1 MPTIRSARRT
11 RKPSLLRPFPSLRFE
26 ELESRLSP
34 ATFTWSGA
42 GATAL
47 WSNGLNWVGGVAPTG
62 NPAAADDLVFPLGAA
77 KLTAQNDISGAT
89 FNSISFGAGGYTLTG
104 SDITLG
110 VPALVGTGF
119 LVVNAGSTGN
129 VIQLNVQLGASAGS
143 DQTFSVLAGADLTV
157 TGKLSG
163 TTGATFT
170 KDGGGVLTF
179 TADNSGF
186 TGTMRL
192 NNNSGSLVITH
203 PLALGS
209 ITAPTIVGTGSSLRL
224 SNVVG
229 PINEPLILNGLGVA
243 NDGALL
249 NLAGNNIWNGPITL
263 DSNAAIGANN
273 GKLTI
278 NGKIGDLGP
287 GWGIL
292 KEGPGEVQ
300 LTAANTYRGTTAVN
314 HGILTVTNAKALGAA
329 GSAASGTVVN
339 STPTGQGQL
348 RLASTGLNFT
358 IVNEFLTLNGAGS
371 APVPGS
377 LTNTVGNNTW
387 AGPVTL
393 GSASPNGSDVMIG
406 AAENT
411 NLTISGIISSP
422 NGDFDLVKRDLGRVI
437 FNNANTYTG
446 FTSVQEGILN
456 IRDSLGLGST
466 AAGTSVS
473 NGATLE
479 LQVEAMDPATIPQF
493 DAQGRDL
500 GKDSVTLDP
509 HRLLINE
516 TLSISGRGVAEGGAL
531 RSISGINRWVA
542 NISLTGAVNVQ
553 AAIGVDQDLR
563 PGHPTPDA
571 SYFISD
577 YSLTVGDPSTSQ
589 GQISSSKTT
598 DFVKR
603 GEGHLILPIAN
614 PSLGGLVRIEQG
626 WVTMQ
631 NVLSLGKNTPTL
643 SQTVQPATYVSNNAA
658 LHIRPLSPGTPMT
671 IFENVNIA
679 GLGPAHPYQFIN
691 KKGSLMNLD
700 GNNVWAGEIGLLG
713 QAGIGVE
720 QVIPGS
726 TSDLITTG
734 SISDGKNIFNL
745 VASGGEEEQAFSVD
759 TGVNGGKIFAQY
771 EMFGIPDRLTV
782 YYPSRALGGALILDT
797 GLVSNSKLVAINYG
811 PGASTIVELVMNEGG
826 GEPGT
831 AWELSVIIP
840 TNGGSIVKMGSK
852 RLNIQGDGT
861 YTGDNE
867 VREGT
872 LRLYNDT
879 ALGLS
884 SSGTFTTQQDF
895 PLTSTAV
902 SAGAVIEITGGIA
915 RLNGGIASGTQ
926 YWNEQLILNSAG
938 QIVSIAGAGG
948 TFDLTY
954 NGKTTG
960 KISIDA
966 LPSVVE
972 SELNALSSII
982 ADVGSVSV
990 SKIDNSYVVVFGTT
1004 QSKNAAALSAVAY
1017 DGAEVAVSGGNAPLV
1032 NLDNDNAW
1040 RGPITL
1046 NEGSR
1051 VNVSP
1056 NSRLSLLGPID
1067 DVSNKSVNGS
1077 DFVKRGT
1084 GGLVLAG
1091 NNSFRGTFV
1100 IDEGVTTAMSST
1112 AFGATSGGTVV
1123 ANGAQLQLQGS
1134 LTVAGEPLTVQG
1146 TGPATPPNLGVAGP
1160 RWLNTGPA
1168 PTNNG
1173 HTNLNLPTAGRIT
1186 SIATDPS
1193 DSNVIYVATAGGGAW
1208 KSKNGGLTW
1217 LPLFDATVDPAAVM
1231 FGGWI
1236 QVSPNDSRVVYFATG
1251 ESNGTPNG
1259 APIPGPGDNYA
1270 GSGLYR
1276 SNDAGESW
1284 VLVNDNGANPLSGQM
1299 ITKLII
1305 DPANT
1310 NQIYLSTGVTN
1321 VLNGN
1326 PNARP
1331 GVYRVNTSSSG
1342 AGTFTNL
1349 TASISPARQNTNGQ
1363 APYDAPTNGVGPPQT
1378 PGPDDD
1384 YRITFPQSNVTWS
1397 DILLIG
1403 GTLFAALG
1411 EGPEQAFTWSGTA
1424 GTAPTS
1430 QAVRH
1435 AVYRTTNP
1443 TADNPAWF
1451 LGATGVDN
1459 RPTAFPIGTITDGTG
1474 PNGYIKLAGVANT
1487 AIMASVVN
1495 PANGDLLYIQ
1505 RSGDGG
1511 VTWTNTPLVPP
1522 SPFGAPILT
1531 GNPPVLTAQG
1541 LGRYNHAFVAG
1552 GGNFYLGGVG
1562 VYTTTDFGANWT
1574 TLTPDQAGAAPAEG
1588 IHSLFFDVDS
1598 RLLIGSDGGAWM
1610 YDGFSFS
1617 NLNGTLAVAQ
1627 LNSADPHPT
1636 NFGLAYAGTQDN
1648 GIQQFANN
1656 LNWNRVDDNTGKNAG
1671 VVRYDSQNPMTAY
1684 AVRDGVIRK
1693 TTNGGASWVTI
1704 FTGSTTENYVPF
1716 IVDSISPSRLLIG
1729 GNTLTES
1736 INGGAS
1742 FVNLNPGIAVRIIG
1756 QATNQGPF
1764 VLDNDFPTVADQ
1776 LSNTY
1781 DPSTIYVSDGSVI
1794 RVTKNRGVSWAS
1806 NRIPS
1811 RVLTVTFGGALGT
1824 IDVDQITGTAG
1835 TVIGGTLR
1843 NGSAGG
1849 AEIQTLSIVN
1859 TGAGFTLTFNGET
1872 TGTLAFNAS
1881 AVDIANA
1888 INNLPGMITSGGTVN
1903 VTLNSFTI
1911 QDLAVDPSNRDTV
1924 YAVLN
1929 YGWNVPGARVVRS
1942 TDAGQTWTDI
1952 SGSSASNLPQDP
1964 TWRIVIDPRTG
1975 TAYVGNDTGVYSLPN
1990 ASTTSTFNWTRF
2002 GAGLPSVQVKD
2013 IVLNQQLST
2022 LTIGTYGRG
2031 MYQLI
2036 LPDFQPSTGAL
2047 RAVSGSSVWTG
2058 PVTLAGDTTISTAG
2072 NQNIQNGIAAATLNI
2087 LGTIGDQGAGNK
2099 LIKIGEGTLI
2109 LSGTNTYSG
2118 QTLVEEG
2125 IVQVNN
2131 PQALGATSPAA
2142 TANTIVTAGA
2152 ALELRSDLELEPVTI
2167 NGNGIPFNGHFT
2179 GALRNVSNNN
2189 VYTGVLTFGTNTTIG
2204 VDSGTSLTIGE
2215 RPGVLAGIGSM
2226 TDNGSNFSLD
2236 KELTGTLILASAN
2249 TYGGQTF
2256 VNQGPLQ
2263 IQSPD
2268 ALGAATGLTD
2278 GTVVLDGA
2286 QLQLA
2291 RNAVSQLPT
2300 VVSNEHLSLS
2310 GTGIFGSGALLNVRG
2325 DTAPGG
2331 SHSNSW
2337 NGPILLT
2344 ITPNFAPPT
2353 NPGTQIGIGVSDDL
2367 DTLTINGIISQDSAL
2382 ASFGL
2387 IKVGPGRLTLTQAN
2401 TFTGITTVNDGWL
2414 RVQNNAALGPVA
2426 SNEVQTIAVF
2436 GVTGTYSLVFNGQA
2450 TANLAAT
2457 ASAATVQAA
2466 LESLTTI
2473 GAGNVLVSETP
2484 GLNGK
2489 TLTVTFQGTFA
2500 NLDVPLLTGTVGGPS
2515 APPTINILNAQRGG
2529 LGTVVNAGGTLEL
2542 DATLGS
2548 LTFPEVLL
2556 LGSDGSGNIGGLTSA
2571 IGDNTYSGAITLSAN
2586 SSFGATVGNTLTV
2599 TGLISD
2605 PTPQTVPAP
2614 RLRKADLG
2622 TVVFPNSN
2630 QYSGQT
2636 IVDEGVLR
2644 FQNPLSLGTTRT
2656 ETQSLSIFLT
2666 AGTFTLTFN
2675 NAISSPLAFN
2685 ATATDVQTALNALAT
2700 IGGVGGSVTVTSAAV
2715 PGGTRFDVTFGGTL
2729 ANQNVSQIVMS
2740 TVVVNTTTEGS
2751 AGGSEVQTLQV
2762 IASAGTFTLTFNGQT
2777 TNPLPFDASGFVIQS
2792 ALNSLTTIGGIG
2804 GSVTVTN
2811 VPGGFTITFGGTL
2824 ANTNVSQLIPTDF
2837 TTGFNTGQP
2846 FFAATTADGLGSEAQ
2861 VVRVIATNGTFS
2873 LTFNG
2878 QTTTAIPFNAS
2889 AAVVQSVLNVLSSIS
2904 GVGGIVGVTAHT
2916 TQGGNVYTITFGG
2929 SLGNANLPAMTAT
2942 VTGGTVVTVTTANDG
2957 PEGTS
2962 VTSGATLQI
2971 DGGITMTNEVVTIN
2985 GPGFNDQGALNNF
2998 SGNNTWAT
3006 PLFLGSNA
3014 SVGTTS
3020 ASETLTFT
3028 APIDDNGN
3036 AFNLDIVGPGTVTY
3050 ASTLDNRYTG
3060 TTHVQN
3066 GTLLLSQT
3074 TGLAIVG
3081 PLVVGDV
3088 APSTN
3093 AVVRE
3098 TLDNQIGDTVPVTV
3112 NETGLFDLNGKQDQ
3126 IGTLTVNAGNVTT
3139 GNNGILTTD
3148 DITMSAGTISIG
3160 TLGQLVMLGDLTA
3173 TSTTTGAAAISLDGT
3188 INLNGAD
3195 RTFDIT
3201 DGPLDIDLIIT
3212 SAIVPAGSEGIIK
3225 TGVGRLVLS
3234 PLFSPFYA
3242 GPTTIQEGDVQVDT
3256 LVGEIRLDGGT
3267 LSGTGTTGPINGTPS
3282 SAPAVGIVSPGDV
3295 INDAGIL
3302 TSGVAVWGPDT
3313 TYNVTLSTTISGLPA
3328 VGTDYDQLS
3337 VIGSINLGGAEL
3349 TGTFGSGIAV
3359 GDRFTIITASGGVI
3373 GRFAEPF
3380 GPNVVFIEG
3389 QKFFVDYNNPNEVVL
3404 EKIRANVTVTVT
3416 SSVNPSTFGQ
3426 VVFFTATVVAEPGA
3440 GPIPVGTTV
3449 TFTLDSIAFPAVTVT
3464 SAGTTVVT
3472 VWDPQAA
3479 LGGAIQP
3486 GIHPVTATFNGDPL
3500 NFNSGTGTLT
3510 PPQEVQVPVI
3520 DPLQQTEQFISP
3532 NNSPGV
3538 QDSVTFSTT
3547 VQFERLATDW
3557 TITIANAG
3565 GTIVRTFNG
3574 SFSGTGANDPISATW
3589 NGRDSLNQFV
3599 PDGPYT
3605 VVASFTDSFGN
3616 TGSTPPIIVT
3626 VDNTSPT
3633 ANAPAIPVP
3642 IIAPGTASTVPTT
3655 APLGG
3660 AIADLN
3666 LASWM
3671 MTVSNSGGTVVR
3683 TYTGTTNQSVLGFS
3697 VTWDGR
3703 NQSGIIVP
3711 DGIYTVSLT
3720 STDLAGNVS
3729 AVSTN
3734 TIVVLTVPPALSV
3747 TSVSPTIYG
3756 DAITFTSTISVTIP
3770 SVAPFLVGTTIRFMN
3785 GTTLLGTGTVANVGG
3800 IYTATLSVP
3809 TFNAGTYS
3817 NIQAVYPGTIH
3828 FLPSSSPLYTHT
3840 VLPKAITVTA
3850 DNQTRLYGDPNPP
3863 FTFQVV
3869 GLTNNDTIANVFT
3882 GTPATTATITSPV
3895 GSYPITKGTLQ
3906 QSSNYTMTFVNGILT
3921 ITPAPL
3927 TIDIDDATRRVRDP
3941 NPEFTAQF
3949 IGLKVGDQ
3957 PSVVTG
3963 YTLATTATIDSKVG
3977 TYPIITQGTPTAQN
3991 YSITVLPGTMTIT
4004 RRPDDF
4010 AVGSGPGGVARI
4022 TRFTP
4027 NGDYVTTVTPFN
4039 FDFRGGVRVAATD
4052 LDNDGFTETIQ
4063 GTGPGTRNMVTVM
4076 TGNAPF
4082 ESVMTQFFPFEASYT
4097 GGIFVTTG
4105 FIDGDNVP
4113 DIIVTPDQSGGPRV
4127 QVYRGTDFVKIADF
4141 FGIDDPNFRGGAR
4154 AAAGDI
4160 NGDGVDDLVIAAGFG
4175 GGPRIATFNGKAI
4188 AVNSPQKLFGDFFAF
4203 EQTLRN
4209 GVFVAVGDV
4218 NGDGRADIFA
4228 GGGPGGGPRITAF
4241 SGKTLIQNGTLNP
4254 LVNFFAGDPNNRGG
4268 IRLAVKDVDGD
4279 NRADLVVGAGEKA
4292 GSRVT
4297 IYKGVDLLG
4306 NPNPNVHNLF
4316 DAFTDALDGVFV
4328 G

>member
-1 MPTIRSARRT
+1 MPTIRSARRK

-42 GATAL
+42 GATPV
-47 WSNGLNWVGGVAPTG
+47 WSNGLNWVGGIAPTG

-77 KLTAQNDISGAT
+77 SFTPQNDLSGAT
-89 FNSISFGAGGYTLTG
+89 FNSISFGSGGYTLSG
-104 SDITLG
+104 NDITLG
-110 VPALVGTGF
+110 VPSLVGTGF
-119 LVVNAGSTGN
+119 LVVNAGATGN
-129 VIQLNVQLGASAGS
+129 NIAFNIQLGASAGS

-157 TGKLSG
+157 SGKLSG

-192 NNNSGSLVITH
+192 NNNSGALVITH

-224 SNVVG
+224 TNVAG

-249 NLAGNNIWNGPITL
+249 NLSGTNTWSGPITL
-263 DSNAAIGANN
+263 DSNAAIGATK
-273 GKLTI
+273 GVLLI

-300 LTAANTYRGTTAVN
+300 LNAANTYRGLTTVN
-314 HGILTVTNAKALGAA
+314 HGILTVSNAKSLGAS

-348 RLASTGLNFT
+348 RLASPTGIT
-358 IVNEFLTLNGAGS
+358 VVNEFLTLNGAGS
-371 APVPGS
+371 AAVPGS
-377 LTNTVGNNTW
+377 FTNTAGNNTW

-393 GSASPNGSDVMIG
+393 GSAAPNGSDVTIG
-406 AAENT
+406 AVEKT
-411 NLTISGIISSP
+411 NLTVSGVVSSP
-422 NGDFDLVKRDLGRVI
+422 NGKFNLVKTDLGRVI

-446 FTSVQEGILN
+446 TTTVQQGILN

-466 AAGTSVS
+466 ASGTTVN

-509 HRLLINE
+509 HRLLISE
-516 TLSISGRGVAEGGAL
+516 TLSITGRGVAEGGAL
-531 RSISGINRWVA
+531 RSVSGINRWVA
-542 NISLTGAVNVQ
+542 NVSLSGAVNVQ
-553 AAIGVDQDLR
+553 SAIGVDQDLR

-571 SYFISD
+571 SYFIND
-577 YSLTVGDPSTSQ
+577 YSLTVGDPST
-589 GQISSSKTT
+589 GLGTISGAKST

-603 GEGHLILPIAN
+603 GEGHLILPISN
-614 PSLGGLVRIEQG
+614 TGLAGITRIEQG

-631 NVLSLGKNTPTL
+631 NVLSLGQNVPTI
-643 SQTVQPATYVSNNAA
+643 SQTVQAATYVSNNAA
-658 LHIRPLSPGTPMT
+658 LHVRPLQPGTPMT

-691 KKGSLMNLD
+691 KKGALMNLD

-720 QVIPGS
+720 QVIPDS
-726 TSDLITTG
+726 TSDLITIG

-759 TGVNGGKIFAQY
+759 TGVNGGKIFADY

-782 YYPSRALGGALILDT
+782 YYPSRALGGKLILDT
-797 GLVSNSKLVAINYG
+797 GFVSNSKLVTINYG
-811 PGASTIVELVMNEGG
+811 PGASTIVELIMNEGG
-826 GEPGT
+826 GKSGT

-884 SSGTFTTQQDF
+884 SSGTFTNQQDF
-895 PLTSTAV
+895 PLTSTTV

-915 RLNGGIASGTQ
+915 SLNGGIASGTQ
-926 YWNEQLILNSAG
+926 SWNEHLILNSAG

-954 NGKTTG
+954 NGQTTG
-960 KISIDA
+960 KISIA
-966 LPSVVE
+966 APASVVE
-972 SELNALSSII
+972 SELNALTSII
-982 ADVGSVSV
+982 ADVGAVTV
-990 SKIDNSYVVVFGTT
+990 SKVDNSYVVVFGTT
-1004 QSKNAAALSAVAY
+1004 QSKNAAALTAVAY

-1051 VNVSP
+1051 VSVNA

-1067 DVSNKSVNGS
+1067 DVSNKSISGS

-1134 LTVAGEPLTVQG
+1134 LTVAGEPLTIQG

-1160 RWLNTGPA
+1160 RWLNAGPA

-1173 HTNLNLPTAGRIT
+1173 HTNLNLPTTGRIT
-1186 SIATDPS
+1186 SVAVDPS
-1193 DSNVIYVATAGGGAW
+1193 DPNVIYVATAGGGAW

-1231 FGGWI
+1231 FGGSI
-1236 QVSPNDSRVVYFATG
+1236 QVAPNDSRIVYFATG

-1284 VLVNDNGANPLSGQM
+1284 VLVNDNGANPLAGQM
-1299 ITKLII
+1299 ITKLIV

-1310 NQIYLSTGVTN
+1310 NRIYLSTGVTN

-1331 GVYRVNTSSSG
+1331 GVYRVDTSSNG
-1342 AGTFTNL
+1342 AATFTNL
-1349 TASISPARQNTNGQ
+1349 TATISPARNATNGQ
-1363 APYDAPTNGVGPPQT
+1363 APYDAPTNGVGPPRT

-1411 EGPEQAFTWSGTA
+1411 EGPEQPFTWSGTA
-1424 GTAPTS
+1424 GQAPTS

-1435 AVYRTTNP
+1435 AVYRTLNP
-1443 TADNPAWF
+1443 TVSNPTWF
-1451 LGATGVDN
+1451 LGAAGVDT
-1459 RPTAFPIGTITDGTG
+1459 RPTAFPIGTITDASG
-1474 PNGYIKLAGVANT
+1474 PNGYIKLAGVTNT

-1495 PANGDLLYIQ
+1495 PTNGDLLYIQ

-1511 VTWTNTPLVPP
+1511 VTWQNTPLVPP
-1522 SPFGAPILT
+1522 SPFGAPILS

-1541 LGRYNHAFVAG
+1541 LGRYNHAFVSA

-1574 TLTPDQAGAAPAEG
+1574 AIQPDQVGAAPADG
-1588 IHSLFFDVDS
+1588 IHSLFVDADS
-1598 RLLIGSDGGAWM
+1598 RLLIGSDGGVWS
-1610 YDGFSFS
+1610 YDGFAFS

-1648 GIQQFANN
+1648 GIQQFGNN

-1729 GNTLTES
+1729 GKTLTES

-1742 FVNLNPGIAVRIIG
+1742 FVNLNPGITVRVIG

-1764 VLDNDFPTVADQ
+1764 VLDNSFPTVADQ

-1794 RVTKNRGVSWAS
+1794 RLTKNRGVSWAS

-1811 RVLTVTFGGALGT
+1811 RVVTVTFGGTLGT
-1824 IDVDQITGTAG
+1824 TNVDQITGTAG
-1835 TVIGGTLR
+1835 AVIGGTLR
-1843 NGSAGG
+1843 NGSTAG

-1859 TGAGFTLTFNGET
+1859 TGGGFTLTFNGET
-1872 TGTLAFNAS
+1872 TGTLPFNATTL
-1881 AVDIANA
+1881 DMTNA
-1888 INNLPGMITSGGTVN
+1888 INTLPGMVASGGTVV
-1903 VTLNSFTI
+1903 VTANNFTI

-1929 YGWNVPGARVVRS
+1929 YGWNVVGPRVVRS
-1942 TDAGQTWTDI
+1942 LDAGQTWTDI
-1952 SGSSASNLPQDP
+1952 SGSGSANLPQIP
-1964 TWRIVIDPRTG
+1964 TWKIVIDPRTG

-1990 ASTTSTFNWTRF
+1990 ASTTSTFDWARF

-2036 LPDFQPSTGAL
+2036 LPDFQSSTGAL

-2058 PVTLAGDTTISTAG
+2058 PVTLAGDTAISTAG

-2087 LGTIGDQGAGNK
+2087 IGTIDDKGGGNT

-2109 LSGTNTYSG
+2109 LSGTNTYGG

-2125 IVQVNN
+2125 ILQVNN
-2131 PQALGATSPAA
+2131 PRALGATSPAA

-2236 KELTGTLILASAN
+2236 KELTGTLILASVN

-2263 IQSPD
+2263 IQSPG

-2278 GTVVLDGA
+2278 GTIVLDGA

-2291 RNAVSQLPT
+2291 RNAISQLPT
-2300 VVSNEHLSLS
+2300 VVANEHLSLS
-2310 GTGIFGSGALLNVRG
+2310 GTGIVGTGALLNVRG
-2325 DTAPGG
+2325 DNAPGG

-2337 NGPILLT
+2337 NGPVLLT
-2344 ITPNFAPPT
+2344 ITPNFAPPS
-2353 NPGTQIGIGVSDDL
+2353 NPGTQIGIGVSDEL
-2367 DTLTINGIISQDSAL
+2367 DTLTVNGVISQDSAL

-2414 RVQNNAALGPVA
+2414 RVQNEGALGSVA
-2426 SNEVQTIAVF
+2426 SNEVQTVAVF

-2450 TANLAAT
+2450 TVNLAAT

-2466 LESLTTI
+2466 LEALPTI
-2473 GAGNVLVSETP
+2473 GTGNVLVSETP

-2489 TLTVTFQGTFA
+2489 TLTVTFQGAFA
-2500 NLDVPLLTGTVGGPS
+2500 NLDVPLMTGTVSGPA
-2515 APPTINILNAQRGG
+2515 APPTINILNTQRGG

-2542 DATLGS
+2542 DATAGS
-2548 LTFPEVLL
+2548 LTFPETLL
-2556 LGSDGSGNIGGLTSA
+2556 LGSDGVGNAGGLTSA
-2571 IGDNTYSGAITLSAN
+2571 IGNNTYAGAITLSAD
-2586 SSFGATVGNTLTV
+2586 SSFGAAAGNTLTV

-2605 PTPQTVPAP
+2605 PTPQTIPAP
-2614 RLRKADLG
+2614 RVRKADVG
-2622 TVVFPNSN
+2622 TVVFPNAN

-2644 FQNPLSLGTTRT
+2644 FQNPLSLGTTRS

-2666 AGTFTLTFN
+2666 TGTFSLTFN
-2675 NAISSPLAFN
+2675 NAITSPLAFN
-2685 ATATDVQTALNALAT
+2685 ATATDVQNALNALTT
-2700 IGGVGGSVTVTSAAV
+2700 IGGIGGSVAV
-2715 PGGTRFDVTFGGTL
+2715 SSVAIPGGTRFDVTFGGTL
-2729 ANQNVSQIVMS
+2729 ANQNVSPIVIS
-2740 TVVVNTTTEGS
+2740 TVVVNTTTQGS
-2751 AGGSEVQTLQV
+2751 ASGSEVQTLQV

-2777 TNPLPFDASGFVIQS
+2777 TNPLPFNAGLGVVQT
-2792 ALNSLTTIGGIG
+2792 ALNSLTTIGGVG
-2804 GSVTVTN
+2804 GSVTV
-2811 VPGGFTITFGGTL
+2811 GGSIGNYTITFGGTL
-2824 ANTNVSQLIPTDF
+2824 ANTDVSQLIPTDF

-2846 FFAATTADGLGSEAQ
+2846 FFAETTADGFGPETQ
-2861 VVRVIATNGTFS
+2861 IVRVIATNGTFS

-2878 QTTTAIPFNAS
+2878 QTTTPIPFNAS
-2889 AAVVQSVLNVLSSIS
+2889 AAVVQSTLAALSSIS
-2904 GVGGIVGVTAHT
+2904 GVGGTVGVTAHT

-2942 VTGGTVVTVTTANDG
+2942 ITGGTVVTITTANDG

-2998 SGNNTWAT
+2998 SGDNIWAT

-3014 SVGTTS
+3014 SVGTTN
-3020 ASETLTFT
+3020 ASDTLTFT
-3028 APIDDNGN
+3028 APIDDKGN
-3036 AFNLDIVGPGTVTY
+3036 AFDLDKVGPGTVTY
-3050 ASTLDNRYTG
+3050 AGTVDNRYTG

-3074 TGLAIVG
+3074 TGLALVG
-3081 PLVVGDV
+3081 PLVVGDA

-3098 TLDNQIGDTVPVTV
+3098 TLDHQIGDAVPVTV

-3139 GNNGILTTD
+3139 GDNGILTTD
-3148 DITMSAGTISIG
+3148 DITMSAGTIAIG
-3160 TLGQLVMLGDLTA
+3160 TDGQLVLLGDVFA
-3173 TSTTTGAAAISLDGT
+3173 TSTASDVALITGAGT
-3188 INLNGAD
+3188 LNLNGAD
-3195 RTFDIT
+3195 RTFDIG
-3201 DGPLDIDLIIT
+3201 DGPLNSDLLINSQI
-3212 SAIVPAGSEGIIK
+3212 GSGAIIK
-3225 TGVGRLVLS
+3225 VGDGRLQLA
-3234 PLFSPFYA
+3234 PNTPYT
-3242 GPTTIQEGDVQVDT
+3242 GPTTIQQGDVQVDT
-3256 LVGEIRLDGGT
+3256 TVGEIRLDGGS
-3267 LSGTGTTGPINGTPS
+3267 LSGTGTTGPLNGDPS
-3282 SAPAVGIVSPGDV
+3282 TAPAVGTVSPG
-3295 INDAGIL
+3295 NLAGAGIL
-3302 TSGVAVWGPDT
+3302 TSGTAVWGPDT

-3389 QKFFVDYNNPNEVVL
+3389 QKFFVDYSNPNQVFL

-3416 SSVNPSTFGQ
+3416 SSVNPSTYGQ
-3426 VVFFTATVVAEPGA
+3426 IVFFTATVVAEPGA
-3440 GPIPVGTTV
+3440 GPIPAGTTV
-3449 TFTLDSIAFPAVTVT
+3449 TFTLDGIAYPAVTVT

-3479 LGGAIQP
+3479 IGGAIPP

-3557 TITIANAG
+3557 TITIRNAG
-3565 GTIVRTFNG
+3565 GTVVRTFTG
-3574 SFSGTGANDPISATW
+3574 SFSGTGANDPIVATW

-3616 TGSTPPIIVT
+3616 TGSTAPIIVT

-3633 ANAPAIPVP
+3633 ANAPGIPVP
-3642 IIAPGTASTVPTT
+3642 IIAPGTNSTVPTS

-3666 LASWM
+3666 LTSWT
-3671 MTVSNSGGTVVR
+3671 MTVSNSGGTIVR
-3683 TYTGTTNQSVLGFS
+3683 TYTGTTAQTVFGFS

-3703 NQSGIIVP
+3703 NQSGVIVP

-3720 STDLAGNVS
+3720 SRDKAGNVS
-3729 AVSTN
+3729 AVATN
-3734 TIVVLTVPPALSV
+3734 TIVVLTVPPALTV

-3770 SVAPFLVGTTIRFMN
+3770 SVAPFLVGTPIRFMN
-3785 GTTLLGTGTVANVGG
+3785 GSTLLGTGTVADVGG
-3800 IYTATLSVP
+3800 IYTATLTVP

-3828 FLPSSSPLYTHT
+3828 FLPSSSALHTHT

-3850 DNQTRLYGDPNPP
+3850 DDKTRLYGDPNPP
-3863 FTFQVV
+3863 FTYQVV
-3869 GLTNNDTIANVFT
+3869 GLTNNDTIATVFT
-3882 GTPATTATITSPV
+3882 GTPATVATITSPV
-3895 GSYPITKGTLQ
+3895 GSYPITKGTLTAN
-3906 QSSNYTMTFVNGILT
+3906 SNYTMTFVNGTLT

-3927 TIDIDDATRRVRDP
+3927 TIDIDDATRQVLSP
-3941 NPEFTAQF
+3941 NPTFTAQF

-3963 YTLATTATIDSKVG
+3963 YTLATTATFESKVG
-3977 TYPIITQGTPTAQN
+3977 TYPIFTQGTPTAQN
-3991 YSITVLPGTMTIT
+3991 YTITVLPGTLTIT

-4010 AVGSGPGGVARI
+4010 AVGAGPGGLPRI
-4022 TRFTP
+4022 TRFRP
-4027 NGDYVTTVTPFN
+4027 DGDYVTTVTPFN
-4039 FDFRGGVRVAATD
+4039 YDYRGGIRVSATD
-4052 LDNDGFTETIQ
+4052 LDGDGHSETIQ
-4063 GTGPGTRNMVTVM
+4063 GTGPGVRNMVTVM

-4082 ESVMTQFFPFEASYT
+4082 ESVLTQFFPFEASFA
-4097 GGIFVTTG
+4097 GGIYVSTG

-4113 DIIVTPDQSGGPRV
+4113 DIVVTPDESGGPRV

-4154 AAAGDI
+4154 TAVGDI
-4160 NGDGVDDLVIAAGFG
+4160 NGDGIGDLVVAAGFG
-4175 GGPRIATFNGKAI
+4175 GGPRIAAFNGKTV

-4203 EQTLRN
+4203 EQSLRN
-4209 GVFVAVGDV
+4209 GAYIAVGDV
-4218 NGDGRADIFA
+4218 NGDGKADIFA

-4241 SGKTLIQNGTLNP
+4241 SGASLMQNGSLNP
-4254 LVNFFAGDPNNRGG
+4254 IVNFFAGDPNNRGG

-4279 NRADLVVGAGEKA
+4279 NKADLVVGAGEKA

-4297 IYKGVDLLG
+4297 IYKGVNLLG
-4306 NPNPNVHNLF
+4306 NPNPNPHNLF